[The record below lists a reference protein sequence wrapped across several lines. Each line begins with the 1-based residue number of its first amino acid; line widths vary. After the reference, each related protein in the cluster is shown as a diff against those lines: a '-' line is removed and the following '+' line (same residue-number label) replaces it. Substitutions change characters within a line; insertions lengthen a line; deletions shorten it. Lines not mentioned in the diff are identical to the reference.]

1 MKRLLALLLT
11 ICMVASF
18 GSSYAAAENTET
30 DTKTEA
36 TNTEPTIDEKDSN
49 INLEPT
55 DGIINTNA
63 IVPELTYSTLVSW
76 DETTMWHYNC
86 YSYVLGITTKRY
98 DPGEFSNPNQE
109 YDGSL
114 SIQAMANLVIDDLHT
129 DELGGYSC
137 VYKQSGRPS
146 YINDATHIIAIRK
159 QENNKVSKDNDY
171 HVAKLL
177 KSGWYHK
184 PGGSAILKFRNPP
197 SNSVIWTDEN
207 YYDGY
212 YHSPKTTYTSKIMY
226 IIYSNTHRSTSY
238 TWTKNHYHA
247 NGYHYFQYGYKC
259 DDCGTYTKK
268 VWTKKACSGP
278 PCNLPSAIVQPPET
292 I

>member
-18 GSSYAAAENTET
+18 GSSYAAAEETEP

-63 IVPELTYSTLVSW
+63 TASSLIYSTLYYW
-76 DETTMWHYNC
+76 DPATMRQYNC
-86 YSYVLGITTKRY
+86 YAYVLGKKDY
-98 DPGEFSNPNQE
+98 FYYPGYFSNQTYNGLT
-109 YDGSL
+109 DDL
-114 SIQAMANLVIDDLHT
+114 NKLVQLVWDDLHQDLGYNCVKKQTKRPNT
-129 DELGGYSC
+129 DTPGANTIAVRQDTSYDNRGSKDYHFAKLI
-137 VYKQSGRPS
+137 KGRWHHKPS
-146 YINDATHIIAIRK
+146 DGAILIFK
-159 QENNKVSKDNDY
+159 SYPDNKV
-171 HVAKLL
+171 
-177 KSGWYHK
+177 
-184 PGGSAILKFRNPP
+184 P
-197 SNSVIWTDEN
+197 WTNEC
-207 YYDGY
+207 YDGKY
-212 YHSPKTTYTSKIMY
+212 CSYTIDYESDIVYFIYKENHGSTT
-226 IIYSNTHRSTSY
+226 Y